1 MLLTPDSQRTL
12 ARGLLDVLIRAGL
25 VAGLVIYC
33 YQVLRPF
40 LYLMIWSVILAIN
53 LYPVQRILRAKLGG
67 KDGRAATLI
76 VLTAFALLAVPIY
89 LLATSVTDSAES
101 ALEWVKGG
109 TFHIS
114 PPPESVAS
122 WPLVGGKIYAFWQQA
137 ATDLTD
143 LALKFAPQLKDVSLA
158 LLGTLAGFG
167 LGLMMFLV
175 AVIIGGII
183 MAFGENGSR
192 SAVRIAERIFGPGR
206 GANIAQLCTATIRT
220 VAQGVIGIAFA
231 QMLLIGVGFVLMGVP
246 GAGLLALGVLLS
258 SALALGGCSISI
270 ADLPLVGAPADAPA
284 RPKET
289 GAYMPV
295 NQLPP
300 DREEAA
306 MDPAE
311 RAKIQSELITAR
323 ERQASAA
330 AAKDAAA
337 K

>member
-1 MLLTPDSQRTL
+1 LGFSRF
-12 ARGLLDVLIRAGL
+12 RGQWFGDCAAAFEI
-25 VAGLVIYC
+25 I
-33 YQVLRPF
+33 
-40 LYLMIWSVILAIN
+40 I
-53 LYPVQRILRAKLGG
+53 GG
-67 KDGRAATLI
+67 CQ
-76 VLTAFALLAVPIY
+76 
-89 LLATSVTDSAES
+89 SA
-101 ALEWVKGG
+101 
-109 TFHIS
+109 H
-114 PPPESVAS
+114 
-122 WPLVGGKIYAFWQQA
+122 LVGG
-137 ATDLTD
+137 TDD
-143 LALKFAPQLKDVSLA
+143 RMSVSREKRA
-158 LLGTLAGFG
+158 
-167 LGLMMFLV
+167 
-175 AVIIGGII
+175 
-183 MAFGENGSR
+183 
-192 SAVRIAERIFGPGR
+192 
-206 GANIAQLCTATIRT
+206 
-220 VAQGVIGIAFA
+220 
-231 QMLLIGVGFVLMGVP
+231 
-246 GAGLLALGVLLS
+246 LALGVLLS